1 MAVAKTT
8 STNGKW
14 LIYLG
19 TYAEVINALD
29 AEKVPENQV
38 KGFAF
43 TATGNCLVLVH
54 KH

>member
-1 MAVAKTT
+1 MTVSKTT

-14 LIYLG
+14 LTYLG

-29 AEKVPENQV
+29 AEKTPENSV

-43 TATGNCLVLVH
+43 TTTGNCLALVH

>member
-1 MAVAKTT
+1 MYA
-8 STNGKW
+8 
-14 LIYLG
+14 G

-29 AEKVPENQV
+29 IEKIPENKV

-43 TATGNCLVLVH
+43 VSAGACVVLVH